1 MIKSVIDCLFAERI
15 LYLSQLI
22 NIDLGSTFFF
32 FFFGKSCF
40 VVVLVVLSHSFVKYN
55 CPDIKREKEYRRTC

>member
-32 FFFGKSCF
+32 FFLEKA
-40 VVVLVVLSHSFVKYN
+40 VL
-55 CPDIKREKEYRRTC
+55 